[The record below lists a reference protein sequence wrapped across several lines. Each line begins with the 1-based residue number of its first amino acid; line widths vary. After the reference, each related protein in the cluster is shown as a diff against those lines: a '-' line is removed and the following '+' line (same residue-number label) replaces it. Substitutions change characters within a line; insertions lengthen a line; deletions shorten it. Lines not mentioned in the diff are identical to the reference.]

1 MLHFNVHA
9 IILLKCKNRGVY
21 MQEKILIVDDEDD
34 IVSFIKD
41 YFEDQGYR
49 VITAS
54 NGREAIEYCDKD
66 IDIILLDIM
75 MPNID
80 GFQVCQKIR
89 DKVSCPIIFLSARQS
104 EVDKI
109 KGLSVGGDDYIVKPF
124 SIKELKARV
133 EAHLRREKRVP
144 LNNRSKII
152 FGKLTLDLN
161 SRKVHYE
168 EEEILFTAKE
178 FDIVELLALHPEQV
192 FSKEQIYEKV
202 WGYDAEGDAN
212 TVAEH
217 IKKIRAKFIKISV
230 SLNHIATVWG
240 VGYRWE
246 RKK

>member
-1 MLHFNVHA
+1 
-9 IILLKCKNRGVY
+9 

-54 NGREAIEYCDKD
+54 NGMKAIEYCDKD

-75 MPNID
+75 MPDID
-80 GFQVCQKIR
+80 GFQVCKKIR
-89 DKVSCPIIFLSARQS
+89 NKVSCPIIFLSAKQS
-104 EVDKI
+104 EFDRI
-109 KGLSVGGDDYIVKPF
+109 KGLGVGGDDYIVKPF
-124 SIKELKARV
+124 SVKELNARV
-133 EAHLRREKRVP
+133 QAHLRREKRVH
-144 LNNRSKII
+144 LNNKSKIS
-152 FGKLTLDLN
+152 FGKLNLDIN
-161 SRKVHYE
+161 SRKVYYE
-168 EEEILFTAKE
+168 EEEIIFTAKE

-217 IKKIRAKFIKISV
+217 IKKIRAKFIKRNA

-246 RKK
+246 RNKI

>member
-1 MLHFNVHA
+1 
-9 IILLKCKNRGVY
+9 

-41 YFEDQGYR
+41 YFEDQGYN

-54 NGREAIEYCDKD
+54 NGMEAIEYCDKD

-133 EAHLRREKRVP
+133 QAHLRREKRVH
-144 LNNRSKII
+144 LNNRSEIS
-152 FGKLTLDLN
+152 FGELTLDFN

-168 EEEILFTAKE
+168 EDEIILTAKE

-246 RKK
+246 RNKI